1 MPSRAG
7 GVALR
12 AVHFALTRTHAWVVA
27 AVLAVALLAGGA
39 LAASSSPSRH
49 ALLVQLQ
56 RPARPSN
63 ASPPRGGQLWRRSS
77 MGYLMTV
84 ALTPNRVD
92 GPIRLSVHLRRGG
105 RPVDRA
111 RIEVAFSMPSMN
123 MWNGYA
129 TRLSAVGHGS
139 YAATVPVL
147 GMPGRWR
154 LRFALT
160 MHAGAPAPMTIDDT
174 LAP

>member
-1 MPSRAG
+1 
-7 GVALR
+7 
-12 AVHFALTRTHAWVVA
+12 
-27 AVLAVALLAGGA
+27 
-39 LAASSSPSRH
+39 
-49 ALLVQLQ
+49 
-56 RPARPSN
+56 
-63 ASPPRGGQLWRRSS
+63 

-84 ALTPNRVD
+84 ALTPNRAD

-129 TRLSAVGHGS
+129 TRLSAVGHGT

-154 LRFALT
+154 LRLALT
-160 MHAGAPAPMTIDDT
+160 MHAGAPLPITIDDR

>member
-1 MPSRAG
+1 MPALAG
-7 GVALR
+7 GVALSGVR
-12 AVHFALTRTHAWVVA
+12 LTSTRTHGWVA

-39 LAASSSPSRH
+39 LAATSSPSRH
-49 ALLVQLQ
+49 ALLEQLQ

-63 ASPPRGGQLWRRSS
+63 ASPTRGGQLWRRSS

-84 ALTPNRVD
+84 ALAPNRAD
-92 GPIRLSVHLRRGG
+92 GPIRLSVHVRRSG
-105 RPVDRA
+105 RPVERA

-154 LRFALT
+154 LRFELT
-160 MHAGAPAPMTIDDT
+160 TQGSAPPPITIDDRV
-174 LAP
+174 AP